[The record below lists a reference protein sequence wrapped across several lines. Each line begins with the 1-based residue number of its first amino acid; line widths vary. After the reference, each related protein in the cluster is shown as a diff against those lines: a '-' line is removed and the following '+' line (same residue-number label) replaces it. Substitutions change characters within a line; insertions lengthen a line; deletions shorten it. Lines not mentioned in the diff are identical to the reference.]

1 MSTLAIQHHI
11 AGILVPFG
19 VTGAVIAVTAAL
31 LAAIAFALRGTG
43 LGGVASAVWVC
54 GAILS
59 AAAGYAG
66 DWVPL
71 LVALS
76 PALIAAAA
84 FGIRRTLAAR
94 VPLPALGS
102 VDTATTPLPA

>member
-19 VTGAVIAVTAAL
+19 VTGAVIAVAGAL
-31 LAAIAFALRGTG
+31 LAAVAFAMRGAEF
-43 LGGVASAVWVC
+43 GGVASAVWVC

-66 DWVPL
+66 DWAPL
-71 LVALS
+71 IVALA
-76 PALIAAAA
+76 PAPLAAAA
-84 FGIRRTLAAR
+84 FGIRRALAAR
-94 VPLPALGS
+94 VPLPTLVP